1 MGEYPPALF
10 YGKRT
15 CLSLFPRMLIVRS
28 TRNTINQYNLL
39 LLFFTNIMEFHC
51 FSKISVYHHKQIKF
65 NTKFLSISRATLPL
79 SNKNDGAVVGRKVHL
94 PSLPPHK
101 KMKFITISF
110 LARGSN
116 SINPFNIEA
125 DSSSVVFR

>member
-1 MGEYPPALF
+1 MPLTISSHAHSTKHEEY
-10 YGKRT
+10 
-15 CLSLFPRMLIVRS
+15 
-28 TRNTINQYNLL
+28 NQSIQSPFAIL
-39 LLFFTNIMEFHC
+39 TNIMEFHC

-101 KMKFITISF
+101 EMKFITISF
-110 LARGSN
+110 LALGSN